1 MRYERADFEWTAI
14 SPQDGFQ
21 PTNVRPSSTS
31 EGGRRHRRSGA
42 NRLERGSLL
51 VSQPRNNIQVQP
63 VSRSRS
69 GGHDRTGG
77 RRERSF
83 GCAHRLIC

>member
-21 PTNVRPSSTS
+21 PANVRPSSTS
-31 EGGRRHRRSGA
+31 EGGRRNRRSGA

-51 VSQPRNNIQVQP
+51 VSRPLNDIQVQT

-69 GGHDRTGG
+69 GVTTEGSTRGFIRPARTD
-77 RRERSF
+77 
-83 GCAHRLIC
+83 